1 MSMHTQFFSVAE
13 RAAHVR
19 QANAN
24 QAIEGFHP
32 DGEDVAI
39 QNRYIAGIAAIDDL
53 LAHARQFAAKA
64 LTKDFRE

>member
-1 MSMHTQFFSVAE
+1 MHTRFFSAAE

-19 QANAN
+19 QVNAN

-32 DGEDVAI
+32 DDEDAAI
-39 QNRYIAGIAAIDDL
+39 QNRYIAGTAAIADL

-64 LTKDFRE
+64 LTKDPRE